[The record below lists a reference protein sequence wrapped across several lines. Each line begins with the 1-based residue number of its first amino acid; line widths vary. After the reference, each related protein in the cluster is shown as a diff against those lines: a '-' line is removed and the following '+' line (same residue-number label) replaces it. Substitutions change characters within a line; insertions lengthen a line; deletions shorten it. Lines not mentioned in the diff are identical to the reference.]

1 MRQQG
6 LNETFYEEATYLPV
20 NANSD
25 NQGNF
30 LYEPNVQAEGQNQNL
45 YSQPR
50 NVQAEGQDQS
60 LYNQPRNVPAQGQ
73 DIYSEISILKPSQ
86 ELKKPLSGITDKN
99 FDVKEATKLYRTQ
112 QLINK
117 LDEIPLNAGD
127 TVNVRCGDEFH
138 GSVKLYNLQGDDEN
152 PIIFRSYNN
161 GIKPLLS
168 GNSRTDQSV
177 LSFSNFKR

>member
-1 MRQQG
+1 MKFLFLSFLLSFNVYG
-6 LNETFYEEATYLPV
+6 V
-20 NANSD
+20 NYFFS
-25 NQGNF
+25 
-30 LYEPNVQAEGQNQNL
+30 AEGN
-45 YSQPR
+45 
-50 NVQAEGQDQS
+50 
-60 LYNQPRNVPAQGQ
+60 
-73 DIYSEISILKPSQ
+73 
-86 ELKKPLSGITDKN
+86 DKN
-99 FDVKEATKLYRTQ
+99 SGTNELSSWR
-112 QLINK
+112 LINK